1 MKTAIIHEWL
11 ITLGGSER
19 VLEQMLHLY
28 PDSELYSLIDFFP
41 KSERILILNKKV
53 NVSFIQKLPF
63 AKKMY
68 RTYLPLMPLA
78 IEWFDLSGYDLI
90 ISSSHAVA
98 KGVLTHSNQLHI
110 CYCHTPM
117 RYAWDLQHQYLKETK
132 SDKGIR
138 GIIAKVILHY
148 IRIWD
153 QSTARRVNYFIANSQ
168 YTARKIKNIYGRES
182 TVIYPPVDIEKFDI
196 GNKKEDFFLTASRI
210 VPYKKIDLIVEA
222 FSETGLPLV
231 VIGDGPDFEKM
242 KRKAKNNVTFLGYQ
256 KDDILKEYLQ
266 KAQAFVFAAEEDFGI
281 LPVEAQAC
289 GTPVIAYGR
298 GGVLETT
305 IENKTGIFFK
315 EQTVKSLIGAI
326 NEFQKKQDQFDCIEI
341 RKNAERFGR
350 ELFKDEFKKFIDR
363 KIRDFFQ

>member
-11 ITLGGSER
+11 ITLGGSEH
-19 VLEQMLHLY
+19 VLEQILHLY
-28 PDSELYSLIDFFP
+28 TDAELYSLIDYFP

-53 NVSFIQKLPF
+53 HTSFIQKLPF

-98 KGVLTHSNQLHI
+98 KGILTHSNQLHI

-168 YTARKIKNIYGRES
+168 YTARKIKNIYGRDS

-196 GNKKEDFFLTASRI
+196 GNKKEDFFLTASRM
-210 VPYKKIDLIVEA
+210 VPYKKIDLIAEA

-231 VIGDGPDFEKM
+231 IIGNGPDFEKV
-242 KRKAKNNVTFLGYQ
+242 KRKAKKNVTLLGYQ
-256 KDDILKEYLQ
+256 KDDVLKEYLQ
-266 KAQAFVFAAEEDFGI
+266 KARAFIFAAEEDFGI

-289 GTPVIAYGR
+289 GTPVIAFGR
-298 GGVLETT
+298 GGVLET
-305 IENKTGIFFK
+305 IEENKTGIFFK
-315 EQTVKSLIGAI
+315 EQTVNSLMEAV
-326 NEFQKKQDQFDCIEI
+326 NMFEKEQDKFDCNEI
-341 RKNAERFGR
+341 RKNAERFSR
-350 ELFKDEFKKFIDR
+350 ERFKEEFKEFVDR
-363 KIRDFFQ
+363 KIRDFSQ